1 VLTKRL
7 EKGEGV
13 VGQLLAEKSPV
24 YGDLAAAAASLRRTA
39 EQIEKSEGVV
49 GRLIRDD
56 GLYRELEQAIR
67 ELRAWIDDSRETSPV
82 VSFTS
87 ILFGAF

>member
-1 VLTKRL
+1 VYRDLKDASGALKRFADQF
-7 EKGEGV
+7 EH
-13 VGQLLAEKSPV
+13 
-24 YGDLAAAAASLRRTA
+24 
-39 EQIEKSEGVV
+39 SEGMLGKLV
-49 GRLIRDD
+49 RDD
-56 GLYRELEQAIR
+56 TLYRELEQAIR